1 MGRVVRIVAM
11 GALLA
16 AAAHADVEWLRDFE
30 KAKARA
36 LKEDKLVFIDFYA
49 DW

>member
-1 MGRVVRIVAM
+1 MVRILAVVAV
-11 GALLA
+11 LA
-16 AAAHADVEWLRDFE
+16 GLAHAGITWERDFE

-36 LKEDKLVFIDFYA
+36 LKEDKLIFIDFYA